1 MPYYLLISAEIT
13 DTDKY
18 AGYREAVTPLVTQF
32 GGRYLVRGGEAEAF
46 AGVYDGS
53 RHVVLEFESKEAA
66 RTFWDSPEY
75 AEVSK
80 LREGA
85 STGNVIGVEGV

>member
-1 MPYYLLISAEIT
+1 MAYYLLISAEIT

-18 AGYREAVTPLVTQF
+18 TGYRDAVTPLITQF

-46 AGVYDGS
+46 AGTYDGN
-53 RHVVLEFESKEAA
+53 RLVVLEFESKKAA

-85 STGNVIGVEGV
+85 SRGSVIGVEGV

>member
-1 MPYYLLISAEIT
+1 MAYYLLISAEIT

-18 AGYREAVTPLVTQF
+18 AGYREAVTPLITHF
-32 GGRYLVRGGEAEAF
+32 GGRYLVRGGDAEAF
-46 AGVYDGS
+46 AGEYDGK
-53 RHVVLEFESKEAA
+53 RLVVLEFESKQAA

-85 STGNVIGVEGV
+85 STGNVVGVEGV